1 MHYGSSGIYGRNV
14 HEHCA
19 CINAEVC
26 VPMVCVLLVQALK
39 PKPEESVVAEV
50 KLVGDG
56 MNGGGGLLAA
66 KQLLLLESERGWREE
81 TWVQIAGTITGWIC

>member
-1 MHYGSSGIYGRNV
+1 
-14 HEHCA
+14 
-19 CINAEVC
+19 
-26 VPMVCVLLVQALK
+26 MVRVLLVQALK

-66 KQLLLLESERGWREE
+66 KQLLLLESEQG
-81 TWVQIAGTITGWIC
+81 Q